1 VNAESTSTPLY
12 GAVLLKAKE
21 IMDFIARTE
30 TPPTLKE
37 ISLGVAISKP
47 TVFKILQTL
56 TYCGFVR
63 REGSEKQYYLGTVFL
78 EYADKAAT
86 TFDIKAVAQP
96 YLTKLRNSTNET
108 INLGIVE
115 DNTITL
121 LEKLESPTSVKLVSR
136 VGGKM
141 NMYSSAM
148 GKTILASYTEEKL
161 NDYLIKTPLRALTPN
176 TITDQKKLRSSLKQI
191 QQQGYAIEDAEN
203 QLDIICVG
211 FPLIKRGKIYGA
223 FSVSAPSYRVSQD
236 DLQKFIQTGQAT
248 QNAIL
253 NTL

>member
-1 VNAESTSTPLY
+1 MNAESASTPLY
-12 GAVLLKAKE
+12 GGVLLKAKE
-21 IMDFIARTE
+21 IMDFIAKAE
-30 TPPTLKE
+30 NPPTLKE
-37 ISLGVAISKP
+37 ISLGVTISKP

-56 TYCGFVR
+56 NYCGYVR
-63 REGSEKQYYLGTVFL
+63 REGSEKQYYLGTIFL
-78 EYADKAAT
+78 EYADKATT
-86 TFDIKAVAQP
+86 TFNIKTVAEP
-96 YLTKLRNSTNET
+96 YLTTLRNSTNET

-141 NMYSSAM
+141 NMYSSSM
-148 GKTILASYTEEKL
+148 GKTILASYPEEKL
-161 NDYLIKTPLRALTPN
+161 NNYLIKTPLRALTPN
-176 TITDQKKLRSSLKQI
+176 TITDQKKLRASLKEI
-191 QQQGYAIEDAEN
+191 QEKGYAIEDAEN

-223 FSVSAPSYRVSQD
+223 FSVSAPSYRVDQA
-236 DLQKFIQTGQAT
+236 DLRKFIQAGQAT
-248 QNAIL
+248 QSAIL